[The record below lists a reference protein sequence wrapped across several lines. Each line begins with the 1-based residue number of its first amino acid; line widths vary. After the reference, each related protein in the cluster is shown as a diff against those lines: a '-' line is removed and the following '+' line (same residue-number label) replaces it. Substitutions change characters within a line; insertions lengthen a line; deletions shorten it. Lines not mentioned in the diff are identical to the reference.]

1 MKGLKHRSN
10 LRKQGGKN
18 TEAKLLIMIT
28 LSGFIKKAQQDF
40 FLNKI

>member
-1 MKGLKHRSN
+1 M
-10 LRKQGGKN
+10 RKQGGKN

-28 LSGFIKKAQQDF
+28 LSGFIRKEAQQDF